1 MLLALLLCYA
11 GFVALCLSLDRHHGE
26 LLHSKPSPQRRLGLR
41 GGGGSFGG
49 GGASGGW

>member
-26 LLHSKPSPQRRLGLR
+26 LLHSKPSPLRRLGLR
-41 GGGGSFGG
+41 VGG
-49 GGASGGW
+49 